1 MTAPRLYRQAA
12 LRCVLAA
19 VLTALCCWPAG
30 AETLAFVG
38 ATLHPVSGP
47 EVADGVLVIEGARIA
62 AVGAGIP
69 PPAGAR
75 IVDVSGKHLYPGFV
89 HPGTP
94 LGISE
99 ISSVRGTQ
107 DEREIGDLNAAL
119 RAEVAFNADSQLL
132 PPTVAGG
139 VLAAH
144 VVPGGGIVSG
154 TSAVMRPHGWNWEDM
169 TIQSPV
175 GMHLSYPRIAR
186 RVLPWTTQSEED
198 FKKEKEKALKSL
210 DDIFDGA
217 AAYRRAQRAADDGR
231 GPAVDRDPHYAA
243 LVPVLEGGLRLFV
256 HAAEQHQIA
265 GALDWLKRRGLGN
278 FVLVTGPDAQYLA
291 ERLARERVAVILDG
305 VLDLPA
311 RDWEP
316 YDAVYA
322 AAAKLH
328 AAGVRFAIG
337 DGGGDASNARNL
349 PFHAAMA
356 AAYGLPR
363 DAALRSI
370 TLTAAEILGV
380 AARLGSLE
388 AGKDASFLITDGD
401 PLEIR
406 TRIER
411 VFVAGAEID
420 LTQNRQFQL
429 YQRYDSRPLP
439 GEKR

>member
-1 MTAPRLYRQAA
+1 MTTPRPLRLAILWGLAAA
-12 LRCVLAA
+12 LPAA
-19 VLTALCCWPAG
+19 
-30 AETLAFVG
+30 AETIAFVG
-38 ATLHPVSGP
+38 ATIHPVSGAD
-47 EVADGVLVIEGARIA
+47 VANGVLVVDGARIT
-62 AVGAGIP
+62 AVGAGVA

-75 IVDVSGKHLYPGFV
+75 VVDVAGKHLYPGFV
-89 HPGTP
+89 HSGTP

-144 VVPGGGIVSG
+144 VAPGGGIVSG

-169 TIQSPV
+169 TIKSPI
-175 GMHLSYPRIAR
+175 GMHLSYPRVAR
-186 RVLPWTTQSEED
+186 RVFPWTTQSEED

-210 DDIFDGA
+210 DDIFDA
-217 AAYRRAQRAADDGR
+217 ADAYRRAQRAADDGK
-231 GPAVDRDPHYAA
+231 GPAVDRNPSYAA
-243 LVPVLEGGLRLFV
+243 LVPVLENTLPLFV
-256 HAAEQHQIA
+256 HAPEQHQIT
-265 GALDWLKRRGLGN
+265 GALDWLKKRGLTN

-291 ERLARERVAVILDG
+291 ARLARERVPVILDG

-311 RDWEP
+311 RSWEP

-356 AAYGLPR
+356 AAFGLPK
-363 DAALRSI
+363 DVALRSI

-380 AARLGSLE
+380 GERLGSLE
-388 AGKDASFLITDGD
+388 AGKDANLLVTDGD

-411 VFVAGAEID
+411 VFVAGEEID

-429 YQRYDSRPLP
+429 YQRYDSRPQP

>member
-1 MTAPRLYRQAA
+1 MTSARGVAVAVCWAWSGLAA
-12 LRCVLAA
+12 L
-19 VLTALCCWPAG
+19 PAG
-30 AETLAFVG
+30 AESIAFVG

-47 EVADGVLVIEGARIA
+47 EIANGVLVVDGARI
-62 AVGAGIP
+62 VGAGAGIA

-75 IVDVSGKHLYPGFV
+75 VVDVTGKHLYPGFV

-99 ISSVRGTQ
+99 IGSVRGTQ

-119 RAEVAFNADSQLL
+119 RVEVAFNADSLLL

-139 VLAAH
+139 VLSAH
-144 VVPGGGIVSG
+144 VIPGGGLISG
-154 TSAVMRPHGWNWEDM
+154 SSAVMRPHGWNWQDM
-169 TIQSPV
+169 TLASPV
-175 GMHLSYPRIAR
+175 GMHLFYPRVAR
-186 RVLPWTTQSEED
+186 RVSPWTTQSEED
-198 FKKEKEKALKSL
+198 FKKEREKALESL
-210 DDIFDGA
+210 DDIFDA
-217 AAYRRAQRAADDGR
+217 AEAYRRARQAAADGR
-231 GPAVDRDPHYAA
+231 GPAVALDAHYAA
-243 LVPVLEGGLRLFV
+243 LVPVLDGRLRLFV

-265 GALDWLKRRGLGN
+265 SALDWLAKRGLGN
-278 FVLVTGPDAQYLA
+278 FVLMTGPDAQYLA
-291 ERLARERVAVILDG
+291 ERLARARVPVILDG

-363 DAALRSI
+363 EVALRAI

-380 AARLGSLE
+380 QERLGSLE

-411 VFVAGAEID
+411 VFIAGEEID
-420 LTQNRQFQL
+420 LTQNRQYQL
-429 YQRYDSRPLP
+429 YQRYDSRPRP